1 VKSVAFGYDHR
12 ILVTHA
18 TGCIEPVEYLGVVC
32 MKTARN
38 AIIVGLPR
46 SGTSL
51 TAGIFVNKNYRT
63 PRDLLPSNDANPFGY
78 WEAESLNDHNAA
90 ILGAAG
96 FPFHN
101 TWMFDRIRPEQARK
115 IYELSPFPEHQR
127 YLQAFEQHGPW
138 VWKDPRFCYTL
149 AYWWPMM
156 DPKTTGVLLV
166 RRATAAIFR
175 SFNRLD
181 WSKPLAQGKDDF
193 QARVDEHIGAA
204 LAAIRTFDI
213 PYVEIDYDEFLDA
226 PERVAGRLSDF
237 FGISVTAADLNVRRE
252 LNHNYLRGRLAGALR
267 ISTRALPAPAKRVIR
282 RMVPQS
288 VIDAF
293 YPEKR
298 LARTVKDPESATRRS
313 RLIPS
318 GDDELPR
325 AYPDLE

>member
-1 VKSVAFGYDHR
+1 VKSVAVGQDHSVS
-12 ILVTHA
+12 VTHA
-18 TGCIEPVEYLGVVC
+18 TGYVVLIEYLGVIS

-63 PRDLLPSNDANPFGY
+63 PQDLLPSNDANPFGY

-101 TWMFDRIRPEQARK
+101 TWMFDRIPPEQARK
-115 IYELSPFPEHQR
+115 IYELSPSPEHKR
-127 YLQAFEQHGPW
+127 YLQAFEQHRPW

-166 RRATAAIFR
+166 RRTTDAIFR

-181 WSKPLAQGKDDF
+181 WSRPLAQGKDDF
-193 QARVDEHIGAA
+193 HARVDEHIEAA
-204 LAAIRTFDI
+204 RAAIRTFDI
-213 PYVEIDYDEFLDA
+213 PCVEIDYDEFLDA

-237 FGISVTAADLNVRRE
+237 FGIPVTAADLNVRRE
-252 LNHNYLRGRLAGALR
+252 LNHNYLRGRLSGALR
-267 ISTRALPAPAKRVIR
+267 ISTRILPAGAKRAIKR
-282 RMVPQS
+282 FVPQS
-288 VIDAF
+288 VLDVL
-293 YPEKR
+293 YPEQK
-298 LARTVKDPESATRRS
+298 LARTVKDPEPATRR
-313 RLIPS
+313 
-318 GDDELPR
+318 
-325 AYPDLE
+325 ATA

>member
-1 VKSVAFGYDHR
+1 
-12 ILVTHA
+12 
-18 TGCIEPVEYLGVVC
+18 
-32 MKTARN
+32 MKFLRN

-51 TAGIFVNKNYRT
+51 AAAIFARKNYRT

-115 IYELSPFPEHQR
+115 VYELSPLPEHKR
-127 YLQAFEQHGPW
+127 YLQAFEQQRPW

-156 DPKTTGVLLV
+156 NAKTTGVLLV
-166 RRATAAIFR
+166 RRNKAAIFR
-175 SFNRLD
+175 SFDRLD
-181 WSKPLAQGKDDF
+181 WSRPLARGKEDFYARADDH
-193 QARVDEHIGAA
+193 VAA
-204 LAAIRTFDI
+204 AMDAIRTFEI
-213 PYVEIDYDEFLDA
+213 PYLEVDYDELLAA
-226 PERVAGRLSDF
+226 PGRVACRLSDF

-252 LNHNYLRGRLAGALR
+252 LNHSYLRGRLSGALR
-267 ISTRALPAPAKRVIR
+267 TLTRVLPAPAKRVIR
-282 RMVPQS
+282 GIVPQA
-288 VIDAF
+288 VMDAL

-298 LARTVKDPESATRRS
+298 LARTVKDPESGARRS
-313 RLIPS
+313 RMSPPAVHS
-318 GDDELPR
+318 PEN
-325 AYPDLE
+325 